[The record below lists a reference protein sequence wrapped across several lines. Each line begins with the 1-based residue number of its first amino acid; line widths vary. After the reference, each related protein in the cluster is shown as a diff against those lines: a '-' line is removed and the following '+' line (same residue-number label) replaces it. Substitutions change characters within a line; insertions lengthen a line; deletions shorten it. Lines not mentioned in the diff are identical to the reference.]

1 MSQVVASLI
10 AKIGADTSEFVKGSN
25 SVLSGMGK
33 LALSG
38 AAVTA
43 AFKLVEQGFKET
55 VTVAQAYDQSVRDL
69 MLSTGGSAEATS
81 RLIQVVDDAGVSYD
95 TLKTA
100 MKFAVKNGIEPS
112 TESLMKLS
120 DQYLALAPGVERG
133 QFLLERFGKSGL
145 NMARVMELGSSA
157 IEQMNGSIE
166 AGLVLTE
173 ENIKASEEYRLNLD
187 TLADSVESVK
197 IGIGNGLIPALNDAA
212 LVINANIKGA
222 GLLSR
227 AWGSIPGIM
236 EDNASASDRAAA
248 MLNLISDGAA
258 EIINSNLPSFMKELP
273 EPIDSATQSYI
284 AMAKSIQTT
293 QGASEEFI
301 ESQKK
306 QNEELQKNNAAM
318 ISLAMDLTAADQ
330 DYAKSQA
337 DIQTQI
343 ADLSAEKASMYS
355 WEVKDIETIQ
365 GKIDD
370 LSKKYNENAEEHSKR
385 TQQIILDMTLEKIAM
400 SDGIA
405 GFNEAE
411 AARAL
416 AVAETAGAVEA
427 AAIREAVAMDQIS
440 TAMADPNQKL
450 LDMKMLLESMVAN
463 GWNIN
468 VAVIMQGLENLQ
480 GMTGIVQSSGA
491 KTKGVKQAMAG
502 GGSFT
507 VPPEYG
513 YEGFALGGMATAT
526 AGERVTVGTA
536 ANNTDNSAAMAAMI
550 AGSMPTERGIGR
562 AVARELQKAGMGAA
576 R

>member
-1 MSQVVASLI
+1 MSTKVASLY
-10 AKIGADTSEFVKGSN
+10 ADIGAKTQGFEQAAAGVKGG
-25 SVLSGMGK
+25 LMG
-33 LALSG
+33 LATNGIAL
-38 AAVTA
+38 TA
-43 AFKLVEQGFKET
+43 IIKGLEEGFKQT
-55 VTVAQAYDQSVRDL
+55 VGVAQEYDQSVRDL

-157 IEQMNGSIE
+157 IKEMNGSVE
-166 AGLVLTE
+166 SGFVLTE
-173 ENIKASEEYRLNLD
+173 KSIQASEEYRINLD
-187 TLADSVESVK
+187 TLNDSVESVK
-197 IGIGNGLIPALNDAA
+197 IGIGNGLLPVLNQIAQGMKNTGQAQEDYNRRLQETIALYGNHGDKANNMRVLMLQEKEQQYAAVEAVKAHADALNDELIPAIDGTKEAMDGMSEAA
-212 LVINANIKGA
+212 
-222 GLLSR
+222 
-227 AWGSIPGIM
+227 
-236 EDNASASDRAAA
+236 
-248 MLNLISDGAA
+248 
-258 EIINSNLPSFMKELP
+258 
-273 EPIDSATQSYI
+273 
-284 AMAKSIQTT
+284 
-293 QGASEEFI
+293 
-301 ESQKK
+301 QK
-306 QNEELQKNNAAM
+306 QNAAM

-562 AVARELQKAGMGAA
+562 AVARELQKAGMGAT